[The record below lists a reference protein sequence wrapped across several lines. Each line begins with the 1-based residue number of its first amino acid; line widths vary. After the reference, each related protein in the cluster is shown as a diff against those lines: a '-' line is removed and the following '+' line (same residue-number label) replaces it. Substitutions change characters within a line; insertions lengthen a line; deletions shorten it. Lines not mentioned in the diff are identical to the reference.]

1 MAPAGLSPPVAA
13 PQKSFGYPFT
23 RRWSFLLLA
32 VANVPVIYL
41 ALRVPLLDPG
51 LEWVV
56 YVLCAN
62 IFVGP
67 LAIQMVRLSRNMDVT
82 VSEAAISGKSFFGR
96 QVTLGWDEIRK
107 VVKVLMPLRGGTIVV
122 FPRSG
127 ETRIT
132 FGESISGLEELLAII
147 RQRAQGS
154 ELKL

>member
-1 MAPAGLSPPVAA
+1 
-13 PQKSFGYPFT
+13 
-23 RRWSFLLLA
+23 
-32 VANVPVIYL
+32 
-41 ALRVPLLDPG
+41 
-51 LEWVV
+51 
-56 YVLCAN
+56 
-62 IFVGP
+62 
-67 LAIQMVRLSRNMDVT
+67 
-82 VSEAAISGKSFFGR
+82 
-96 QVTLGWDEIRK
+96 VTLGWDEIRK